1 MNRQLFI
8 LVFSSFLFF
17 GCSENRKGFV
27 NIKQTFSNKT
37 LDLVSNV
44 GEKTKEY
51 ANKSI
56 DFVKDTA
63 TDSLKKIDIVTQFI
77 YSQPELNIVDDSIS
91 EQHIFSY
98 KKDLYLTINMLPNTR
113 FIESAKEFVKLSDKA
128 ISVEVSVKL
137 PKTFNAISTGGLVS
151 EVKNDKDTTVFFVN
165 INNTKNKLYSLIL
178 KISGK
183 SDGEVFINVA
193 YRDDEYKE
201 KGICENYQQK
211 ILFKR

>member
-1 MNRQLFI
+1 MNRQIFI
-8 LVFSSFLFF
+8 LVFLSFLCFS
-17 GCSENRKGFV
+17 CSENKKGFG
-27 NIKQTFSNKT
+27 NNQKT
-37 LDLVSNV
+37 LSDKTLELVSNV
-44 GEKTKEY
+44 SEKTKEY

-63 TDSLKKIDIVTQFI
+63 SDSLKKIDIVTEFI
-77 YSQPELNIVDDSIS
+77 YSQPELNIIDDSIS
-91 EQHIFSY
+91 EEHTFSY

-113 FIESAKEFVKLSDKA
+113 FIESAKEFVKLSDKVVP
-128 ISVEVSVKL
+128 VEVSVKL
-137 PKTFNAISTGGLVS
+137 PKRFNVISTGGLVS
-151 EVKNDKDTTVFFVN
+151 EVRNDNDTTVFCLN

-193 YRDDEYKE
+193 YRDDNSKE